1 MRSRVSPVSLVR
13 AMRDSM
19 RQATLDFASVPG
31 ETPLRNKVDILVLS
45 LTLLMSR
52 AQHYFRVL
60 IESAL
65 PVLATNFNVLLSD
78 KCAAHPPRL
87 TPFPAPNLNILHL
100 PKHYQVRS
108 SPCRV
113 HSLEIIFDLI
123 HDILIRVVLY
133 IIKQNCL
140 CPKHVG

>member
-1 MRSRVSPVSLVR
+1 
-13 AMRDSM
+13 
-19 RQATLDFASVPG
+19 
-31 ETPLRNKVDILVLS
+31 
-45 LTLLMSR
+45 MSR

-65 PVLATNFNVLLSD
+65 PVLDTNFNVLLSD
-78 KCAAHPPRL
+78 ECAAHPPRL

-113 HSLEIIFDLI
+113 HNLEIIFDLI

-133 IIKQNCL
+133 IINKTAFVQNTL
-140 CPKHVG
+140 GEKEGKKSGKKKIGNMTIRRKALARPSSFFLQ